1 MDNLN
6 NIELNNKQ
14 LIPLDNNFEI
24 TKKQNTFLQS
34 TFGIAINEALNYG
47 IKKILP
53 DFLEKQVIEVKDA
66 LFNNGLTDGIKT
78 AIDKALDLGK
88 SAIGI
93 VTGNFKKISQI
104 ETAVQKGGLIDSA
117 SKLIDKSLNNA
128 NKENY
133 INNDITQILKEGK
146 NIIKNSLNK
155 SITSTLNE
163 QKQILKSVEEYCK
176 NWEKSYGQQD
186 FNAMEKEYQRIK
198 EEIVKIVPLEETLQK
213 INEIENIHNLIKN
226 NGQDFNISEN
236 AKELAR
242 RLT

>member
-1 MDNLN
+1 M
-6 NIELNNKQ
+6 
-14 LIPLDNNFEI
+14 
-24 TKKQNTFLQS
+24 
-34 TFGIAINEALNYG
+34 
-47 IKKILP
+47 
-53 DFLEKQVIEVKDA
+53 
-66 LFNNGLTDGIKT
+66 
-78 AIDKALDLGK
+78 
-88 SAIGI
+88 
-93 VTGNFKKISQI
+93 
-104 ETAVQKGGLIDSA
+104 
-117 SKLIDKSLNNA
+117 IDKSLNNA